1 MEYVVAAMSIVN
13 DLQYADGRRVR
24 QVTGGGLFMLGGVLS
39 LSSRV
44 GFVTAAGPDFEQ
56 YHGEFFA
63 QNGLGFEGVHRT
75 LPHTHY
81 TTVQYAQDGS
91 WREES
96 IYGPDYETQN
106 AENTMIHGAWVAAL
120 CGPETKAV
128 YTESGSEELFWRPE
142 ELAAVRAAAPHALLM
157 WEVPHYNTF
166 SPTQKP
172 LIFPALRE
180 VDVFSVNLRE
190 ARELFGATARQEV
203 LRAIRATGKPCFL
216 RLGVEGSC
224 VVMPGQRA
232 VMAPSVGLSRTV
244 DPTGCGNCSTAAA
257 MVGFAQGL
265 SPAMIA
271 AFANVAADYTAL
283 QLGPCPALSD
293 SLRARIAGEAGAL
306 AERAVELEE

>member
-13 DLQYADGRRVR
+13 DLHYTDGRRVR

-39 LSSRV
+39 LTPQV

-63 QNGLGFEGVHRT
+63 QNGLSLAGVHRT
-75 LPHTHY
+75 LPYTHY
-81 TTVQYAQDGS
+81 TTVSYAQDGS
-91 WREES
+91 WHEES
-96 IYGPDYETQN
+96 IYGPDYEAQN

-128 YTESGSEELFWRPE
+128 YTESGAEELFWRPE
-142 ELAAVRAAAPHALLM
+142 ELAAVRAAAPGALLM

-166 SPTQKP
+166 NPAQKP
-172 LIFPALRE
+172 LIFPALRQA
-180 VDVFSVNLRE
+180 DLFSVNLRE
-190 ARELFGATARQEV
+190 ARELFGAANRQEA

-224 VVMPGQRA
+224 VVMPGQKA
-232 VMAPSVGLSRTV
+232 VAVPSVGLSRTV

-271 AFANVAADYTAL
+271 AFANVAADYNAL
-283 QLGPCPALSD
+283 QLGPCPELSD
-293 SLRARIAGEAGAL
+293 ALRARIAKEAAAL
-306 AERAVELEE
+306 AAQAEELEE